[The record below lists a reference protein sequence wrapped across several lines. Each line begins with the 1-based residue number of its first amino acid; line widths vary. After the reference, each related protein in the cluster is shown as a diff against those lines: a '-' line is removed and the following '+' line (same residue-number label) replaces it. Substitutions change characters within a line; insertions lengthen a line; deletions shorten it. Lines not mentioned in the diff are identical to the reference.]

1 MLLKIEKDEYD
12 LPDYAQVMDQY
23 GKFHEDI
30 KAGRIVSAYALDG
43 KGLAAGCEQDGIWKQ
58 DLA

>member
-1 MLLKIEKDEYD
+1 
-12 LPDYAQVMDQY
+12 MDQY

-30 KAGRIVSAYALDG
+30 KAGRIVSAYALDA
-43 KGLAAGCEQDGIWKQ
+43 KGLAAGCEQDGIRKQ